1 MLEKALFLAR
11 LGFHVFPLND
21 KVPYVEH
28 GHLEAT
34 TDEDSI
40 RETWGKYPTANPGVA
55 AGVSGIVALDIDVK
69 DGVNGYQSLE
79 DNWRIIP
86 DTFSYDTPG
95 GGSHH
100 IYAAPANSILNGIA
114 GYQKMLG
121 VDRRGGSSYVSW
133 WGPVPTSRAEIKAAP
148 EWLLDPAIT
157 RDIKAFQGDVE
168 DWYDS
173 LTEGQPSILVR
184 RAMANISA
192 DMSHSDMVRA
202 QYNAVRLGGEGN
214 PGVQDLINELRHAWL
229 TRPPE
234 MHTTPQSEWDF
245 KFEEALQR
253 AIELY
258 GEQTARLANLP
269 DLDLDALPAGFN
281 TELLIGEPAQN
292 HEWSA
297 ALRALMADDQLSI
310 DTVVSTLW
318 NSPRTKPLAREW
330 GLDFVYERVESA
342 RVRPEPVRENP
353 ALEEER
359 KTKKSAEGEM
369 SAFGLLTNA
378 EREFLASRP
387 TFVDYYVEAGKSIG
401 FANEPYYRA
410 AAWAVASLAF
420 AFRGFLPITE
430 TDKMGLNLWN
440 IALGYSGTGKSRS
453 IKFRDS
459 VLDLIMSDDGEET
472 PYNLGSDGSPQGL
485 HLGLLQRDRKPSFF
499 SADEASRFFK
509 NLAKSDW
516 MSSLDDTM
524 SHWYEGRVD
533 PSNKI
538 SLKELRGKSA
548 LTSFHVQMF
557 GTPDRMT
564 EVLNRDMFATGFLA
578 RFNWVL
584 GPKPIDTDD
593 RFTMTQQVQVAEF
606 DSMSPAA
613 TGLALD
619 LVMAA
624 RYAGGSPRPILATDD
639 ALERMSEA
647 HRRMYRD
654 AQGSEDWDIIEPS
667 VTRLAETMR
676 KCAAISAMYRG
687 AGEITLTD
695 ALHGIR
701 AVEEWYGDLFKVSEM
716 ISAGDFQRDCDAI
729 MAWVSNRN
737 GKATR
742 TQILYAFRNRI
753 QKDPRELDA
762 RLNFLVESGRLNRDP
777 KGNSVRYVI
786 NDGSNDA

>member
-1 MLEKALFLAR
+1 MLEKALALAR
-11 LGFHVFPLND
+11 QGMHVFPLRD
-21 KVPYVEH
+21 KVPCVEH

-40 RETWGKYPTANPGVA
+40 RATWARFPDSNPGVA
-55 AGVSGIVALDIDVK
+55 TGPSGIVVLDVDVR
-69 DGVNGYQSLE
+69 GGYNGYQSLE
-79 DNWRIIP
+79 DNWRMIP

-95 GGSHH
+95 GGGHH
-100 IYAAPANSILNGIA
+100 IYAAPAHSILNGVA
-114 GYQKMLG
+114 GYQKMAG

-133 WGPVPTSRAEIKAAP
+133 WGPVPESRAEIKAAP
-148 EWLLDPAIT
+148 TWLLDPAIM
-157 RDIKAFQGDVE
+157 RDIKAFQGDIE
-168 DWYDS
+168 DWYES
-173 LTEGQPSILVR
+173 LTEGQPGILVR
-184 RAMANISA
+184 RAIAAIPA
-192 DMSHSDMVRA
+192 DMSHSDMVSA
-202 QYNAVRLGGEGN
+202 QFNAVRLGGEGH
-214 PGVQDLINELRHAWL
+214 PGVRDLINELRHSWL

-234 MHTTPQSEWDF
+234 AHTTPQSEWDF

-258 GEQTARLANLP
+258 GDQTDRVASLP
-269 DLDLDALPAGFN
+269 EYKLDVLPA
-281 TELLIGEPAQN
+281 ELNVELFVGEVPART
-292 HEWSA
+292 HEWTA
-297 ALRALMADDQLSI
+297 ALREIMQFDLPDDL
-310 DTVVSTLW
+310 VVSTLW
-318 NSPRTKPLAREW
+318 NAPRTKHLAREW
-330 GLDFVYERVESA
+330 GIDFVYERVEKA
-342 RVRPEPVRENP
+342 RLAPEPIRENP
-353 ALEEER
+353 ALEQER
-359 KTKKSAEGEM
+359 AVKIERPER
-369 SAFGLLTNA
+369 GLLTDA
-378 EREFLASRP
+378 EREHLVNRP
-387 TFVDYYVEAGKSIG
+387 TFVDYYVEAGKKAG

-410 AAWAVASLAF
+410 AAWTVASLAF
-420 AFRGFLPITE
+420 AFRGFIPVSA
-430 TDKMGLNLWN
+430 TDKMGLNVWN
-440 IALGYSGTGKSRS
+440 ITLGYSGSGKSRS

-459 VLDLIMSDDGEET
+459 VLDLILSNDGEET

-509 NLAKSDW
+509 TLAKSDW

-564 EVLNRDMFATGFLA
+564 EVLNRDMFLTGFLA

-584 GPKPIDTDD
+584 GPKPVDTDD
-593 RFTMTQQVQVAEF
+593 RFKLAQQVEIVEF
-606 DSMSPAA
+606 DSMSPEV
-613 TGLALD
+613 TDVALD

-624 RYAGGSPRPILATDD
+624 RYAGGSPRPILSSD
-639 ALERMSEA
+639 AALARMSEA
-647 HRRMYRD
+647 YRKMYRD
-654 AQGSEDWDIIEPS
+654 AQNVEGWDIIEPS
-667 VTRLAETMR
+667 ITRLAETMR

-687 AGEITLTD
+687 SGEINMTD
-695 ALHGIR
+695 ALHAIR
-701 AVEEWYGDLFKVSEM
+701 AVEEWYTDLFKVAEM

-729 MAWVSNRN
+729 MAWLSNRG

-762 RLNFLVESGRLNRDP
+762 RLGFLVESGRINRDP
-777 KGNSVRYVI
+777 KSGTIRYVI
-786 NDGSNDA
+786 NDGSEHA